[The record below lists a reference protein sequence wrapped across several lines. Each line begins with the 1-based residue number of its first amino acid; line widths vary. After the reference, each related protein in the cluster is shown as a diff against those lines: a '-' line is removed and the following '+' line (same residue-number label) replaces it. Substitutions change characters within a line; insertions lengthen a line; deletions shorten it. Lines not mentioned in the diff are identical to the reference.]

1 MSTHQTSFGNQK
13 QLCAYVLWKAIL
25 KNVVKFPGLCDG
37 ALFNKVEAY
46 IRNMAGG
53 FQVVLRNFSKQ
64 FLHRAT
70 RSGYVL
76 VTRSEAGTLV
86 PTSRLSSVQLGPLRT
101 SLKQL
106 VQQF

>member
-1 MSTHQTSFGNQK
+1 MTEPFLTKLKLTF
-13 QLCAYVLWKAIL
+13 AIL
-25 KNVVKFPGLCDG
+25 LWNAIL
-37 ALFNKVEAY
+37 
-46 IRNMAGG
+46 AGG

-64 FLHRAT
+64 FLHRVT

-76 VTRSEAGTLV
+76 VTKCEAGTLV